1 MASNYQLTTPFDKIA
16 LSLSGG
22 GYRAAAFHLGSMA
35 YLHRVQFRGRPL
47 LEHVKIISTVSGGT
61 ITGVLYAYLVQQG
74 TSFPDIY
81 RQLIR
86 LLDEFDLLEM
96 SIRQLQSGEGW
107 PAHKR
112 RNLINAFASIYDRH
126 YVQGATFD
134 AFRDIDR
141 SHLEEVVFNATE
153 FSDGRLFRFKNRGRM
168 GNGSFPVTGEAPWEI
183 KLGDIIA
190 ASSCFP
196 GGFEPLAFPDDFLH
210 DGARALPQLKATDAF
225 AEPIGVMDGGICDNQ
240 GISSI
245 IQAERRNR
253 DEAPYY
259 YDLVII
265 SDVASP
271 YMEGFTFTKQDAG
284 ATTQDS
290 LLQQSFDKIQER
302 ARRYFQFAHTGLL
315 ILAAASV
322 LGLFL
327 SRGSNNWLLGAGIV
341 GLLFSG
347 LLLIALRRGK
357 RIALNTAGEF
367 WAGVNEQFAFYV
379 SKIQGLQLPGIPFQE
394 LRAPV
399 LDRAASLMTLIND
412 VFLKQIRRL
421 IYRDIYA
428 TGKWKY
434 RQISNLIY
442 ELSEEDFLGNRRQ
455 LGKTR
460 RYGPW
465 TGGDPQRTTMPE
477 SDKALMQQML
487 GDRIPEVAGQ
497 AREFGTTLWFT
508 PKDEMADTLKKLVAT
523 GQFTMC
529 YNLIYY
535 INLIRHDDNRK
546 ESGYATLP
554 AEQQAAVEELYQALM
569 QDWKAFQADPYFMYK
584 ES

>member
-1 MASNYQLTTPFDKIA
+1 MPSTYHLTTPFDKIA

-35 YLHRVQFRGRPL
+35 YLHHVRFRGRPL

-61 ITGVLYAYLVQQG
+61 ITGVFYACLVQQG
-74 TSFPDIY
+74 KPFPEIY
-81 RQLIR
+81 RELIR
-86 LLDEFDLLEM
+86 LLDDFDLLEM
-96 SIRQLQSGEGW
+96 SINRLQGDDDW

-112 RNLINAFASIYDRH
+112 RNLINAFASIYDEH
-126 YVQGATFD
+126 YVGGATFD
-134 AFRDIDR
+134 TFRDMDR

-153 FSDGRLFRFKNRGRM
+153 FSNGSLFRFQSRGRM

-210 DGARALPQLKATDAF
+210 YCARSLPKLKENDAF

-253 DEAPYY
+253 DDADYY
-259 YDLVII
+259 YDLVIV

-271 YMEGFTFTKQDAG
+271 HMEGFHFTSDGQGEDKPS
-284 ATTQDS
+284 S
-290 LLQQSFDKIQER
+290 LLQLSLAKIRKR
-302 ARRYFQFAHTGLL
+302 ARRYFQTAHTALL
-315 ILAAASV
+315 ILVAASV
-322 LGLFL
+322 LSLLL
-327 SRGSNNWLLGAGIV
+327 SRGGNNWLLGAGIT

-347 LLLIALRRGK
+347 LLLLLLRRG
-357 RIALNTAGEF
+357 RRMALETAGDL
-367 WAGVNEQFAFYV
+367 WTGANEQFSFYL
-379 SKIQGLQLPGIPFQE
+379 SKVQGLQLPGIPFRE

-399 LDRAASLMTLIND
+399 LDRAGSLLTLVND

-421 IYRDIYA
+421 IYSDIYA
-428 TGKWKY
+428 TGKWQY

-442 ELSEEDFLGNRRQ
+442 ELSADDFLGDPRR
-455 LGKTR
+455 LGKIR
-460 RYGPW
+460 KYGPW
-465 TGGDPQRTTMPE
+465 TADDPQRAQLPE
-477 SDKALMQQML
+477 DDRALMQQML
-487 GDRIPEVAGQ
+487 GDRIPEVADQ
-497 AREFGTTLWFT
+497 ARQFGTTLWFT

-535 INLIRHDDNRK
+535 INLIRHDDNRE

-554 AEQQAAVEELYQALM
+554 AEQQAAVEELHQALM
-569 QDWKAFQADPYFMYK
+569 KDWEAFKADPYLMYE